1 MKRLIGLV
9 IVALV
14 LLAACGSNN
23 DKKVTIG
30 VASNDTKAWEKVK
43 ELAKK
48 DDIDVEIK
56 HFSDYNLPNK
66 ALNDGDIDM
75 NAFQHFAFLDQ
86 YKKAHK
92 GTKISALSTTVL
104 APLGIYSDKIKDVK
118 KVKDGAKV
126 VIPNDV
132 SNQARALK
140 LLEAAG
146 LIKLKKDFGL
156 AGTVK
161 AITSNPKHLKI
172 TAVDAQQTA
181 RALSDVD
188 IAVINN
194 GVATKAGKDPKND
207 PIFLEKS
214 NSDAVKPYINIVAVN
229 DKDLDNKTY
238 AKIVELYHSKEA
250 QKALQEDVKDGEKSV
265 NLSKDEIKAIETS
278 LAK

>member
-161 AITSNPKHLKI
+161 DITSNPKHLKI

-194 GVATKAGKDPKND
+194 GVATKAGKDPK
-207 PIFLEKS
+207 
-214 NSDAVKPYINIVAVN
+214 
-229 DKDLDNKTY
+229 
-238 AKIVELYHSKEA
+238 
-250 QKALQEDVKDGEKSV
+250 
-265 NLSKDEIKAIETS
+265 
-278 LAK
+278 

>member
-104 APLGIYSDKIKDVK
+104 ARW
-118 KVKDGAKV
+118 AFT
-126 VIPNDV
+126 
-132 SNQARALK
+132 Q
-140 LLEAAG
+140 
-146 LIKLKKDFGL
+146 IKLKMSKRLKMVLKLSFQMMCQ
-156 AGTVK
+156 T
-161 AITSNPKHLKI
+161 KHVHL
-172 TAVDAQQTA
+172 
-181 RALSDVD
+181 
-188 IAVINN
+188 N
-194 GVATKAGKDPKND
+194 
-207 PIFLEKS
+207 
-214 NSDAVKPYINIVAVN
+214 Y
-229 DKDLDNKTY
+229 
-238 AKIVELYHSKEA
+238 
-250 QKALQEDVKDGEKSV
+250 
-265 NLSKDEIKAIETS
+265 
-278 LAK
+278 